1 MTVVVDG
8 TSVQGPMHLSV
19 QSVVAVVVEWRGKI
33 ALLKRSHSL
42 NHDRGRWHCVTGYIE
57 PGTSPRGQALQELLE
72 ETGIR
77 DSEIVE
83 LKPGVML
90 FLNDEAGST
99 WVVHTFTAVTSKRRL
114 VLDWEHDSFRWT
126 IPEKTARFA
135 NRVVWLDT
143 VLEATGHLS
152 R

>member
-8 TSVQGPMHLSV
+8 TSVQVPIHLSGR
-19 QSVVAVVVEWRGKI
+19 SVVAVVVEWRGKI

-42 NHDRGRWHCVTGYIE
+42 HHDRGRWHCITGYIE
-57 PGTSPRGQALQELLE
+57 PEASPREQALQELLE

-77 DSEIVE
+77 DADLVE
-83 LKPGVML
+83 FKPGAVL
-90 FLNDEAGST
+90 SLDDESGAA

-114 VLDWEHDSFRWT
+114 VLDWEHESFRWT